1 MNKILFNGF
10 CIFCFLT
17 SCIQQKID
25 RQTSDI
31 AQTWEVTRKDINGVN
46 DIGNFEAIYT
56 DYKIYFSEKGSYNE
70 SYTTSG
76 LSVSINGTWIFE
88 NNGNEIKLIDS
99 TRTRIY
105 DILELNGAKLTLQ
118 LLGISDEEVYFME
131 TIY

>member
-1 MNKILFNGF
+1 MNKILFSAF
-10 CIFCFLT
+10 SIFCFLT

-31 AQTWEVTRKDINGVN
+31 SQTWEVTRKDINGVN
-46 DIGNFEAIYT
+46 DIGNFDAIYT
-56 DYKIYFSEKGSYNE
+56 DYKIYFSAKGAYNE
-70 SYTTSG
+70 TYLSSG
-76 LSVSINGTWIFE
+76 TEVTINGTWIFE

-99 TRTRIY
+99 TRTRIF
-105 DILELNGAKLTLQ
+105 DILELDGAKLTLQ